1 MKITS
6 LLDNV
11 SDRPELACE
20 HGLSLYIEAD
30 GKKILF
36 DMGHTRIFAE
46 NAEKLG
52 VDLSAVDFAVVSHG
66 HWDHGGGIPY
76 FLELNPTAPV
86 YLSRWGFD
94 PYYDEKSGDY
104 AGLDTALR
112 ENPRIVL
119 TGDELTLT
127 PHMFLCSCNGRERR
141 DPFGSFGLSSRRGGV
156 TQPDDFRHEQYL
168 VIQEGNLQ
176 VLFSGCCHHGIRNVL
191 AAYRKLYGRDPD
203 DVISGFHLLQRKG
216 YSDED
221 VEEIVDTAHA
231 LKEFN
236 TVFYTGH
243 CTGEKPYEVM
253 KGIMGDQLQY
263 MHCGDEIKLNMKKV
277 TELKPVIAGKKGSG
291 GMKLHKFF
299 AWATVGCFVMT
310 MVTGYKHK

>member
-1 MKITS
+1 MKVTS

-76 FLELNPTAPV
+76 FLEINPTAPV

-119 TGDELTLT
+119 IGDEPTLT

-168 VIQEGNLQ
+168 VIEEDGKR
-176 VLFSGCCHHGIRNVL
+176 VVVSGCSHKGILNILDWLKPDVL
-191 AAYRKLYGRDPD
+191 IG
-203 DVISGFHLLQRKG
+203 GFHFMMMEPGPELDR
-216 YSDED
+216 YAD
-221 VEEIVDTAHA
+221 A
-231 LKEFN
+231 LERSGV
-236 TVFYTGH
+236 TFYTGH
-243 CTGEKPYEVM
+243 CTGQKQFEAMQARLSRTRSLSTGES
-253 KGIMGDQLQY
+253 IMT
-263 MHCGDEIKLNMKKV
+263 I
-277 TELKPVIAGKKGSG
+277 
-291 GMKLHKFF
+291 
-299 AWATVGCFVMT
+299 
-310 MVTGYKHK
+310 